1 VKVDGTLWCW
11 GLDGSSTGTG
21 STGAV
26 LSPTQVHLGSPS
38 ASVASVTGSFAVY
51 ALTTDGRLFGWG
63 EDSEGEVGDGNT
75 ARVAKVVDPF
85 RL

>member
-1 VKVDGTLWCW
+1 
-11 GLDGSSTGTG
+11 
-21 STGAV
+21 V
-26 LSPTQVHLGSPS
+26 LSPNQVHLGSPS
-38 ASVASVTGSFAVY
+38 ASVASVTGSSAVY
-51 ALTTDGRLFGWG
+51 ALTADGRLFGWG